1 MIRVDKGEAP
11 EYLKSDDVA
20 LAIEKM
26 EYFYSLDNRAQLRHD
41 FPLKKEIDRKLKEI
55 LHEKFHGK
63 CGYCEIKITE
73 PQAGVVDRFRPHN
86 GVRDEKEYFKDLYWW
101 LTYEWNNLI
110 YSCKECHQ
118 YKANYFPIKGVRA
131 SFEGDFLTQE
141 GKLLIDPCND
151 YPNDHFFISNKG
163 TITGGTEEA
172 HHTIELL
179 RLNRSELIEK
189 RLKAI
194 ERIDSIIADITEDE
208 VYVLNK
214 ESLKYLQDIYN
225 QEPKIEF
232 LFVKLFY
239 LNTQIEHHPDLLNF
253 LKKDSYSK
261 LPEFERY
268 KSELKF
274 KDLIKYQF
282 ASKIKNRNTYFP
294 IEYIEIVNFKGISNL
309 KINFPK
315 KKDIEPWMFL
325 LGENGV
331 GKSSI
336 LQAIAIGLYSN
347 IADGDD
353 LISELIQKRKH
364 SATIIIKERSTDNVI
379 KTVLSR
385 KEKTIKQSGYFK
397 SNLIGYSSSR
407 LMMQGNLVPEK
418 TKNGVRYMNLFDP
431 TICLND
437 VTKWLVS
444 IHRKDLNKFNSI
456 AYSVRKLLPDN
467 LGEQELTIKGG
478 KLVLSNSPEVSISS
492 FSEGY
497 KSVITLALDI
507 MKTLSEGTTADM
519 DKLAGVVLIDEIG
532 NQLHPRWQMQIV
544 KKLREI
550 FPRIQFIVSSH
561 HPLCLRG
568 VKKGEVVL
576 LKEMDGTLNTISEL
590 PDPSEFRVDQLLTSE
605 FFGLSSLVDPDLEIK
620 FNRYYQL
627 LSFESDLKSEFKDEL
642 DSLKEELKG
651 KKHFGNSL
659 RDELMYETI
668 DKLLAQKVLFAENP
682 MDRFNLKNEVVSEV
696 RKIWDELKI
705 EGYD

>member
-1 MIRVDKGEAP
+1 MIKIEKGWGP
-11 EYLKSDDVA
+11 DYLHSREVA

-26 EYFYSLDNRAQLRHD
+26 EKFYSSMNRDQQRHD

-55 LHEKFHGK
+55 LHERFHGK
-63 CGYCEIKITE
+63 CGYCEIKISE

-86 GVRDEKEYFKDLYWW
+86 GVRDEKEYYKDLYWW
-101 LTYEWNNLI
+101 LTYEWDNLI

-118 YKANYFPIKGVRA
+118 YKANYFPVKGVRA
-131 SFEGDFLTQE
+131 SFKGDFLTQE
-141 GKLLIDPCND
+141 EKLLLNPCTDN
-151 YPNDHFFISNKG
+151 PNDHFFLSNLG
-163 TITGGTEEA
+163 TIAGGTEEA

-179 RLNRSELIEK
+179 RLNRSRLNEK
-189 RLKAI
+189 RLSAI
-194 ERIDSIIADITEDE
+194 ERIKSIIADITEDE
-208 VYVLNK
+208 VYVLN
-214 ESLKYLQDIYN
+214 EETLKYLQDIFN
-225 QEPKIEF
+225 QNPKIEF
-232 LFVKLFY
+232 LFAKSYY
-239 LNTQIEHHPDLLNF
+239 LNTQIEHHPDLFNF
-253 LKKDSYSK
+253 LKRDSYSK
-261 LPEFERY
+261 LPEFEKY
-268 KSELKF
+268 KSSLRLK
-274 KDLIKYQF
+274 KLIKYEV
-282 ASKIKNRNTYFP
+282 ARKITNKNTYFP
-294 IEYIEIVNFKGISNL
+294 IEYIEIKNFKSITNL
-309 KINFPK
+309 KIDFPEK
-315 KKDIEPWMFL
+315 KEYEPWIFL

-347 IADGDD
+347 LNNGDD
-353 LISELIQKRKH
+353 LISELIQRRKH
-364 SATIIIKERSTDNVI
+364 TATITIKERSTDNII
-379 KTVLSR
+379 KTVLNR
-385 KEKTIKQSGYFK
+385 KEKTIKQSGHFK

-407 LMMQGNLVPEK
+407 LMKQGNLVPEK

-444 IHRKDLNKFNSI
+444 VHRKDLNKFNSI

-467 LGEQELTIKGG
+467 LEEQELTIKGG

-507 MKTLSEGTTADM
+507 MKTLSEGITADM
-519 DKLAGVVLIDEIG
+519 DKLSGVVLIDEIG

-544 KKLREI
+544 RKLREI

-568 VKKGEVVL
+568 VEKGEVIL
-576 LKEMDGTLNTISEL
+576 LKEIEGKLNIITEL

-605 FFGLSSLVDPDLEIK
+605 FFGLSSLIDPDLENK
-620 FNRYYQL
+620 FHRYYQL
-627 LSFESDLKSEFKDEL
+627 LSFESDLKGEHKGEYNR
-642 DSLKEELKG
+642 LKEELKE

-668 DKLLAQKVLFAENP
+668 DKLLAQKVLFSENP
-682 MDRFNLKNEVVSEV
+682 LDRMELKGEVVSEV
-696 RKIWDELKI
+696 KKIWDELKI
-705 EGYD
+705 EGHD